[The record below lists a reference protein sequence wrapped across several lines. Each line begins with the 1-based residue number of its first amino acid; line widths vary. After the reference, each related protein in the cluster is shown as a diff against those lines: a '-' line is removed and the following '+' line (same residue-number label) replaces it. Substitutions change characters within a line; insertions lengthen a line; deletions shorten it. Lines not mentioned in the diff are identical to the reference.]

1 MRLTPRHYAEAYL
14 VLAEQVHARQLPEL
28 ARRFWELVARERK
41 FAWRKRIMLEA
52 GELQLV
58 RSGGTKVFVQTAREP
73 GPDMKRLIER
83 GLAKSLGKAVE
94 IEYAVKPHLL
104 SGAVIEMDDRR
115 YDGSLKGRLDALER
129 ALAGEVHS

>member
-14 VLAEQVHARQLPEL
+14 VLAEQVHAKQLPEL

-52 GELQLV
+52 EELHLL
-58 RSGGTKVFVQTAREP
+58 RAGGTKASVQTAREP
-73 GPDMKRLIER
+73 SPDVKRLIEH
-83 GLAKSLGKAVE
+83 GLEKSLGKAVQ

-104 SGAVIEMDDRR
+104 SGAVIEVGDRR

-129 ALAGEVHS
+129 ALAGEHHL